1 MTDSGDNGAS
11 EPVPVRGDKAELRDK
26 NRFALLIRSAK
37 LKCDLGEF
45 LCIVRDVSEGGVK
58 LRLFHPLPPC
68 DCFQLEL
75 SSRHTFLIEPVW
87 TKGDLSGFRFSAS
100 IDIPDFISE
109 RSHFPKRAL
118 RLNLNTPAIVRIDG
132 GAFSATIHDLS
143 REGVR
148 IETQV
153 ALALEQKVTVE
164 AAHFTSRLGTVRWRR
179 SPAYGV
185 ALQNLLSFET
195 LALTAARMQL
205 PPEYLEDRADGTDR

>member
-1 MTDSGDNGAS
+1 MTDSGDSGAS
-11 EPVPVRGDKAELRDK
+11 EPVPAREDNTELRDK

-37 LKCDLGEF
+37 LTCDLGEF

-68 DCFQLEL
+68 DSFRLEL
-75 SSRHTFLIEPVW
+75 SSRHNFMIEPVW
-87 TKGDLSGFRFSAS
+87 SKGDLSGFRFPET
-100 IDIPDFISE
+100 IDVPEFISE

-118 RLNLNTPAIVRIDG
+118 RINLDTPAIVRIDG
-132 GAFSATIHDLS
+132 GAFSATIRDIS

-164 AAHFTSRLGTVRWRR
+164 AAHFTSRVGTVRWRKGQV
-179 SPAYGV
+179 YGV

-205 PPEYLEDRADGTDR
+205 PPEYLENRADGTDR

>member
-1 MTDSGDNGAS
+1 MTDSVDSGALQ
-11 EPVPVRGDKAELRDK
+11 PVSMHDDKADLRDK

-37 LKCDLGEF
+37 LTCDLGEF

-68 DCFQLEL
+68 DSFQLEL
-75 SSRHTFLIEPVW
+75 SSRHTFEIEPIW
-87 TKGDLSGFRFSAS
+87 TKGDLSGFRFTQA
-100 IDIPDFISE
+100 IDIPAFITE
-109 RSHFPKRAL
+109 RSQFPKRAL
-118 RLNLNTPAIVRIDG
+118 RLNLDTPAIVRIDG
-132 GAFSATIHDLS
+132 GAFSATIRDLS

-148 IETQV
+148 IETQI

-164 AAHFTSRLGTVRWRR
+164 AAHFTSRVGIIRWRN
-179 SPAYGV
+179 SPTYGV

-205 PPEYLEDRADGTDR
+205 PAEYLEGRAAGTDR